1 MSASL
6 GSKAG
11 NGRSSTRFVKTA
23 SGSSAPESRSKKTKE
38 KWVSYTADD
47 IRTMKSQTNWD
58 RLDNLTNEDIKRSIA
73 SDPDWDGLQDIDW
86 SKAEWVIPEPKTAIS
101 IRLDVDVLAFFKAGG
116 AGYQSRI
123 NAVLRSYMKAS
134 RKG

>member
-6 GSKAG
+6 SSKAS
-11 NGRSSTRFVKTA
+11 NGRSSTRFLKTA
-23 SGSSAPESRSKKTKE
+23 SGSSAPESGSKKSKE
-38 KWVSYTADD
+38 KWVSSTADD
-47 IRTMKSQTNWD
+47 IRAMKSQTNWD
-58 RLDNLTNEDIKRSIA
+58 HLDKLTDEDTELSIV
-73 SDPDWDGLQDIDW
+73 SDPDKDGLRDIDW
-86 SKAEWVIPEPKTAIS
+86 SKAEWVLPEPKAAIS

-134 RKG
+134 TKG